1 MPKTRRFARLMNAAQ
16 TTATSNPK
24 LFHRQFHD
32 ADELTQFM
40 SVQRE
45 YRVLPLSLK
54 PLQVEIY
61 RADFGG
67 LAMIFAE
74 VNTTVQIF
82 GERRSDFISF
92 TLPLATGERLSYTH
106 GQPFDVNTLG
116 SFDVTRSIDDV
127 FQQNLRLCALYVRHD
142 VLEATLAMMQRDD
155 IDDRF
160 FKQDLIHLPMTLGPY
175 RSYLQEL
182 MQLIKQRSPLLQDPD
197 FCQLISGDV
206 LPLLIDAIPRQSP
219 QNCLLPHP
227 RQRVQLMCR
236 ARDYIAAHIH
246 EPLTLKDLY
255 TALGVSRR
263 TLFYSFENVFGLTP
277 MEYIKGQRLQG
288 LHRSLLA
295 ADPTTTTVTTIARQ
309 WGFWHSG
316 QLAKD
321 YRTMFGELPSVTL
334 QKP

>member
-1 MPKTRRFARLMNAAQ
+1 MPSLPGLMDTDK
-16 TTATSNPK
+16 TTAKSSFQ

-32 ADELTQFM
+32 ADEVTQFM

-54 PLQVEIY
+54 PLQLEIH

-67 LAMIFAE
+67 LAMNFAE
-74 VNTTVQIF
+74 VHTTVQSR
-82 GERRSDFISF
+82 GERRPGFISF
-92 TLPLATGERLSYTH
+92 TLPLATGERLSYMH
-106 GQPFDVNTLG
+106 GQPFNVNTLG
-116 SFDVTRSIDDV
+116 GFDVTRSIDNV

-160 FKQDLIHLPMTLGPY
+160 FKQDMIQLPTTLARY
-175 RSYLQEL
+175 RSYMQEL
-182 MQLIKQRSPLLQDPD
+182 IQLIKQRSPLLQDPD
-197 FCQLISGDV
+197 FCQLIADDV
-206 LPLLIDAIPRQSP
+206 LPLLIDAIPRQAPPYSLRP
-219 QNCLLPHP
+219 AP
-227 RQRVQLMCR
+227 RQATQLVRR
-236 ARDYIAAHIH
+236 ARDYIAGHIH

-277 MEYIKGQRLQG
+277 MEYIKVQRLQG
-288 LHRSLLA
+288 LHQSLLA
-295 ADPTTTTVTTIARQ
+295 AEPTTTKVTTLARK

-321 YRTMFGELPSVTL
+321 YKTMFGELPSATL
-334 QKP
+334 QKS